1 MSVKRVNLL
10 ADFTFF
16 APDGAVRT
24 FSAGVRN
31 LPVAAAA
38 AAAAAGQ
45 LGKLPRAKPVL
56 KVPAKTAV
64 KPAAKPARKSAK
76 R

>member
-31 LPVAAAA
+31 LPAAAA
-38 AAAAAGQ
+38 TAAAAEGR
-45 LGKLPRAKPVL
+45 LGKLPRAKPAP
-56 KVPAKTAV
+56 KAPAKT
-64 KPAAKPARKSAK
+64 AAKPARKPAK